1 MIKLSK
7 LNKWFGQLQVLN
19 DLDLT
24 IKRGRIT
31 AILGPNSCGK
41 STLLKIILGLVRA
54 TSGELIINGTA
65 VNGSSDYRNLIGYM
79 PQNARFPDHLKAY
92 EVLDLVEDV
101 RGQKR
106 QRHDEL
112 VEIFKLGPELHKK
125 IRVLSGGTKQKL
137 SAMLALMF
145 QPEILILDEP
155 TAGLDPVSSRKFKDL
170 LVEQCRLG
178 KTVVLTS
185 HIISEVEELAQDIAF
200 LFEGKILYSGTVDEL
215 KKETTED
222 NLESAIAELMTN
234 GRACKK

>member
-1 MIKLSK
+1 
-7 LNKWFGQLQVLN
+7 
-19 DLDLT
+19 
-24 IKRGRIT
+24 
-31 AILGPNSCGK
+31 
-41 STLLKIILGLVRA
+41 
-54 TSGELIINGTA
+54 
-65 VNGSSDYRNLIGYM
+65 M
-79 PQNARFPDHLKAY
+79 PQIARFPDHLKAF

-101 RGQKR
+101 RGHKR

-125 IRVLSGGTKQKL
+125 IRVLSGGTRQKL

-234 GRACKK
+234 GRACKR